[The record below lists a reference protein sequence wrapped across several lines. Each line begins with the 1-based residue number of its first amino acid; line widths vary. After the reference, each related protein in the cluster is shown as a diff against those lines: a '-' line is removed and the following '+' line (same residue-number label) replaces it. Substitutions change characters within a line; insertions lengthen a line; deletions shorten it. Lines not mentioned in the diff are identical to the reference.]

1 MFFISLSLSLSL
13 SLPLSLS
20 LSLSPSLSQKAKEM
34 IDNGITGPE
43 GHEMCRPEEVEME
56 AVQRAITIADQAGSP
71 LYVVHVMSKSSA
83 DVISAAR
90 RQGRLR
96 SKDVHV
102 LGKLS
107 CGMPLKIWCSLVV
120 LKK

>member
-1 MFFISLSLSLSL
+1 
-13 SLPLSLS
+13 
-20 LSLSPSLSQKAKEM
+20 M
-34 IDNGITGPE
+34 IDSGITGPE

-102 LGKLS
+102 L
-107 CGMPLKIWCSLVV
+107 
-120 LKK
+120 